1 MGNTNEPAKAA
12 ALKPIALKQTV
23 KPAVDDSVAKLYK
36 LAGEYEAAISQL
48 KKDND
53 RLSNLLKQSCELLEK
68 VRDEYLQ
75 LGADYESA
83 CAELNK
89 LKEDKNG
96 KKEEKEG
103 KKKEANI

>member
-1 MGNTNEPAKAA
+1 MGNTNEPARTAVA
-12 ALKPIALKQTV
+12 SKPVALKQTL

-53 RLSNLLKQSCELLEK
+53 HLSNLLKQSCELLEK

-75 LGADYESA
+75 LGADYEKV
-83 CAELNK
+83 CAELQLSKEVK
-89 LKEDKNG
+89 LE
-96 KKEEKEG
+96 KEEVVK
-103 KKKEANI
+103 N

>member
-12 ALKPIALKQTV
+12 VALKQTV

-53 RLSNLLKQSCELLEK
+53 NLSNLLKQSCDLLEK

-75 LGADYESA
+75 LGAEYESV
-83 CAELNK
+83 CAELDK
-89 LKEDKNG
+89 LKEEANSKNEE
-96 KKEEKEG
+96 KKEE
-103 KKKEANI
+103 ANI